1 MVSVYSQQW
10 TENLIKMFQPLAP
23 HIWSI
28 FYKFRRDL
36 PTPADEN
43 IPMLTFYILE
53 TGHKSFEFLMFS
65 RRGWKGIM
73 TSNGSVTDVSYN
85 IRGNWDFLCFVGL
98 CANVMVEM
106 KGYIKKVRI
115 IRLCVL
121 YVMVRLHHWKSQN
134 NLDCWEPKLWYI
146 YFVLY
151 I

>member
-28 FYKFRRDL
+28 SYKFRRDL

-98 CANVMVEM
+98 CAMS
-106 KGYIKKVRI
+106 
-115 IRLCVL
+115 
-121 YVMVRLHHWKSQN
+121 W
-134 NLDCWEPKLWYI
+134 
-146 YFVLY
+146 
-151 I
+151 